1 MNLSRPTLL
10 FSVGLLLSA
19 ATLVATAKPRKVI
32 KVINARGD
40 VRGHLNQLG
49 KALMMYAQDYD
60 EVLPPM
66 QDTQKFQ
73 QLLAPYLKQERFL
86 INPYSGKPF
95 APNVKLSGKALN
107 EIYKESFKTKQPAVA
122 LYEAGPGL
130 GGARFV
136 LTLGQ
141 PVMLNKDEPVWSY
154 DGKRHSS
161 EPDIICVSYGD
172 WPKFKTANQ
181 LP

>member
-10 FSVGLLLSA
+10 FSLGLLLSA

-32 KVINARGD
+32 YAKGD
-40 VRGHLNQLG
+40 VRGHLNQMG
-49 KALMMYAQDYD
+49 QALMMYAQDYD

-66 QDTQKFQ
+66 QDAKKFQ
-73 QLLAPYLKQERFL
+73 QLLVPYLKDQRFL
-86 INPYSGKPF
+86 TNPYSGKPF
-95 APNVKLSGKALN
+95 TPNVKLSGKALN
-107 EIYKESFKTKQPAVA
+107 EIYKESFKTRHPVVA

-136 LTLGQ
+136 LALGQ
-141 PVMLNKDEPVWSY
+141 PVMLNQGEPVWSY

-161 EPDIICVSYGD
+161 ESNIICVSYGD
-172 WPKFKTANQ
+172 WPKFKTTNQ